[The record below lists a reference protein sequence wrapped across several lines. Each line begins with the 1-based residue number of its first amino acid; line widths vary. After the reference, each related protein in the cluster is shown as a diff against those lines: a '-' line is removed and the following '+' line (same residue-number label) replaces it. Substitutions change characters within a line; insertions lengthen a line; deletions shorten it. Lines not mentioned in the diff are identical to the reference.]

1 MHIMHLMLDLHDAFI
16 KKLYVLDK
24 DGICFKTY
32 CAPIHVLHKAP
43 SYPALHPDKHVPLV
57 WWQCVW
63 SRHLPHV
70 SLHMSPYVP
79 KSHSEKK
86 YIR

>member
-16 KKLYVLDK
+16 KKLYAFDK

-57 WWQCVW
+57 
-63 SRHLPHV
+63 
-70 SLHMSPYVP
+70 
-79 KSHSEKK
+79 
-86 YIR
+86 